1 LWKINIGNAILQLDK
16 ATSGQI
22 LYRVRI
28 LLNLEMQQSKLK
40 EIQIIFQDPY
50 SSLNPKIP
58 IGKAIMEPMKVHGL
72 HKMTKKEAKTIEIL
86 ERVGLE
92 PSILIDIHMN
102 FLEDKD
108 NVSE

>member
-1 LWKINIGNAILQLDK
+1 LGNAILQLDK

-28 LLNLEMQQSKLK
+28 LLNLEMQQSKKLK

-50 SSLNPKIP
+50 SSLNPRIP

-72 HKMTKKEAKTIEIL
+72 HKMTKNEKPKRLKFSKE
-86 ERVGLE
+86 
-92 PSILIDIHMN
+92 
-102 FLEDKD
+102 
-108 NVSE
+108 